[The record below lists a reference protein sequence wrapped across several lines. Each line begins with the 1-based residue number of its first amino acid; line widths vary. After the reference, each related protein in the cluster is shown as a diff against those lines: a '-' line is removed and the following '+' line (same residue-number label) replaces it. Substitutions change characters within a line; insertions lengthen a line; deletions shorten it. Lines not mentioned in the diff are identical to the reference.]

1 MNDYEIELSEIILR
15 LIQDNKTIKKDEIV
29 KETNESKYMINK
41 IINEL
46 KEEGVLERVGGRN
59 KGYWS
64 IISNTKEQK
73 FYKIPIQ
80 RILIN
85 NDNNDDNDDNTLERY
100 QKDLR
105 NLRNKLTKSKFVFKK
120 WYNPEKILLYYT
132 DFTLFETSFDSYIE
146 GVDIKNLNLQKY
158 PKIFKVFQKASKEFW
173 NLRDKRLETNKSKD
187 TWNAVLKIIIW
198 EFRNQYRL
206 EYEHYKDMIK
216 NLLSNNKEADKDKK
230 VVKII
235 DKFLAEDGY
244 FALRVVNCFELKRGD
259 RYVPLIKDCIEI
271 DLGAEVMKLSRI
283 LLVAYYA
290 IIMFIIEDL
299 IEESKR

>member
-15 LIQDNKTIKKDEIV
+15 LVQDNKTIKKDEIV

-85 NDNNDDNDDNTLERY
+85 NDNNDDNTLERY

-244 FALRVVNCFELKRGD
+244 FALRVVNCFELKRGAK
-259 RYVPLIKDCIEI
+259 YVPLIKDCIEI
-271 DLGAEVMKLSRI
+271 DLGAEVIKLSRI